1 MTVEEQIRF
10 MLQVGGSNEVE
21 IDDGDDSDSQND
33 FLNQLDV
40 GNIPAY

>member
-1 MTVEEQIRF
+1 MTVEEQIQS
-10 MLQVGGSNEVE
+10 MLQVGGSIEEE

-40 GNIPAY
+40 GNIPAF